1 MMGGICRLQ
10 LQIISVIF
18 VVPPPKA
25 TENSSFNF
33 GPSNAVVLCWCQ
45 FFLEAV
51 ILDSHVKMSNFT
63 TEGNIFI
70 IWYKREN
77 GFVIANFL
85 AHDN

>member
-25 TENSSFNF
+25 TENSNFNF

-51 ILDSHVKMSNFT
+51 LLDSHVKMSNFT

-70 IWYKREN
+70 I
-77 GFVIANFL
+77 
-85 AHDN
+85 